1 MLGTN
6 ATYHRK
12 NRRDNVEELCGS
24 SNLGGEL
31 MWWRADVVEL
41 MKDGLR
47 EGVSHE
53 E

>member
-6 ATYHRK
+6 ATYCRK

-31 MWWRADVVEL
+31 MWWTADVVEL
-41 MKDGLR
+41 MKDNLR
-47 EGVSHE
+47 EGVSDE